1 MPKPVTPLV
10 GCDAF
15 VLNEQKQ
22 VLLIKRV
29 DSDLWALPG
38 GFHDLGE
45 TPAKCASR
53 ECLEE
58 TGYNIE
64 VIRLLGVFSSNCYE
78 YKYIPWKNEEY
89 CHVLLQGKLISGSET
104 TSEETREVGWFS
116 YDELPEL
123 YDGHKIRVKFG
134 FEANMCANFTPYFE

>member
-45 TPAKCASR
+45 TPAKCAAR

-64 VIRLLGVFSSNCYE
+64 VIRLLGFFVRIAMNISIFLG
-78 YKYIPWKNEEY
+78 KMKNIVMY
-89 CHVLLQGKLISGSET
+89 
-104 TSEETREVGWFS
+104 
-116 YDELPEL
+116 Y
-123 YDGHKIRVKFG
+123 YRV
-134 FEANMCANFTPYFE
+134 N